1 MNTSSNT
8 MNGSSLGSQG
18 IVPAAFAAVRPLYW
32 SVRRELWENR
42 SIYIAPLA
50 AAAVV
55 VVAFLIGI
63 IALPGHRMSTV
74 MALNPAKQRAQ
85 IILPYD
91 IAAGLIMA
99 TAFFVGLYY
108 CLDALHSERRDR
120 SILFWKSL
128 PVSDLTTVLSKAS
141 IPLALMLFSFVL
153 TFVTQFIMLLLS
165 SAVVL
170 ADGLS
175 VATLWTNVS
184 LFQSSL
190 MLLYHLVTV
199 HALWYAPIYAWLLL
213 VSAWAR
219 RAPFLWAVLP
229 PLAISA
235 VEKIAFNTTHFAS
248 WVAYRFSGPEAFNVS
263 SSPGLS
269 AQAGGVSMTG
279 MASLDPEKFLSTPGL
294 WIGLIVAAALLFAA
308 SQLRRYRG
316 PI

>member
-1 MNTSSNT
+1 MNSLSDRMPESSANQQT
-8 MNGSSLGSQG
+8 GPTVIS
-18 IVPAAFAAVRPLYW
+18 PARLMYW

-42 SIYIAPLA
+42 SLYVAPLA

-55 VVAFLIGI
+55 LVASLIGM

-74 MALNPAKQRAQ
+74 MALNPARQRAA
-85 IILPYD
+85 IIMPYD

-128 PVSDLTTVLSKAS
+128 PVSDFNTVLSKAS

-175 VATLWTNVS
+175 VATLWANVS
-184 LFQSSL
+184 LFQKSL
-190 MLLYHLVTV
+190 MLLYHLLTV
-199 HALWYAPIYAWLLL
+199 HVLWYAPIYAWLLL
-213 VSAWAR
+213 ISAWAR
-219 RAPFLWAVLP
+219 RATFLWAVLP
-229 PLAISA
+229 PLAIFA
-235 VEKIAFNTTHFAS
+235 VEKIVFNTSYFAG
-248 WVAYRFSGPEAFNVS
+248 WLAYRFSGPEAFNVS
-263 SSPGLS
+263 PSPGLS
-269 AQAGGVSMTG
+269 AQAGGMSMTG
-279 MASLDPEKFLSTPGL
+279 MTSLDPAKFFSAPGL
-294 WIGLIVAAALLFAA
+294 WIGLIVAVAFLLA
-308 SQLRRYRG
+308 SARLRRYRG
-316 PI
+316 PV